1 MVGRNLQTRGY
12 NYKDEIVEHL
22 HTDEEVRYIV
32 DGAGY
37 FDVRNAKE
45 EWIRILCEPGDL
57 IYCQK
62 EYTTFYCCSQCSPL
76 STISISIIR
85 YSIFFQTYLNLKLL
99 KTHLEDYIRAV
110 RLFKGEPVWT
120 PYNRSATTDRM
131 DQRLAYKSS
140 HNLIA

>member
-45 EWIRILCEPGDL
+45 ERNIPRF
-57 IYCQK
+57 
-62 EYTTFYCCSQCSPL
+62 TVAH
-76 STISISIIR
+76 
-85 YSIFFQTYLNLKLL
+85 N
-99 KTHLEDYIRAV
+99 DYIRAV